1 MKDVIKNFEL
11 LRQKNANQTI
21 QGEAAERLKKIMEE
35 ATKMKKEVEDKL
47 GKIQGGVTTISFDHW
62 CSVRVS

>member
-21 QGEAAERLKKIMEE
+21 QGEAAERLKKIVEE
-35 ATKMKKEVEDKL
+35 AKKMKKEVEDKL
-47 GKIQGGVTTISFDHW
+47 GKIQGGVNTLSVDH
-62 CSVRVS
+62 

>member
-21 QGEAAERLKKIMEE
+21 QGEAAERLEKIVEE

-47 GKIQGGVTTISFDHW
+47 GKIQGGVNTLSVDH
-62 CSVRVS
+62 

>member
-1 MKDVIKNFEL
+1 MIKNFEL
-11 LRQKNANQTI
+11 LSQKSVNQTI

-47 GKIQGGVTTISFDHW
+47 GKIEGGVNTLSVDH
-62 CSVRVS
+62 